1 MRGMNIPTQNSKTYS
16 MIPQMQHQDA
26 RQPRKTA
33 STKKD
38 ERCIEH
44 CLDPDIIMFFGGDPF
59 EHFAQHGHGG
69 GGGGGRAR
77 RPAANVDTIKLY
89 ETLGVSF
96 VLLSLPIHKSLRH
109 PYPD

>member
-1 MRGMNIPTQNSKTYS
+1 MQNPK
-16 MIPQMQHQDA
+16 MPKMQHQDA
-26 RQPRKTA
+26 RCTTAAKNCLHENDERKEG
-33 STKKD
+33 KQ
-38 ERCIEH
+38 RCIEH

-59 EHFAQHGHGG
+59 EHFANHGG

-77 RPAANVDTIKLY
+77 RPAANVDTTKLY